1 MHQLQPYE
9 RKTITSAQLRA
20 ARALLDLS
28 AQEFAARAQLG
39 VATVRR
45 AERADALGNLTEAN
59 AARILETF
67 DREGVEF
74 IDQDGR
80 QRGVRFKQ

>member
-1 MHQLQPYE
+1 M
-9 RKTITSAQLRA
+9 ISSGQLRA
-20 ARALLDLS
+20 ARALLGLS
-28 AQEFAARAQLG
+28 AQEFAALAQLG

-45 AERADALGNLTEAN
+45 AEMADALGSLTEAN

-74 IDQDGR
+74 VDDDGR
-80 QRGVRFKQ
+80 RRGVRLKR